1 MKKISIL
8 GSTGSIGTQALDV
21 INNCENYQVVALTAN
36 KNIDLLE
43 KQVLKFNP
51 KIVAVRDENSAKVL
65 KERLSN
71 KNVEVVSGIEG
82 LIAAASIDSADM
94 VLNSVVG
101 MVGLIPT
108 LEAIKAHKTIALA
121 NKETLVAGGEIVTK
135 LAKENQVQIIP
146 VDSEHSAIFQCLT
159 SGKKE
164 EISKLILTASGGPFR
179 GRSSKDLESVT
190 LEDALAHPNWTMGRK
205 ISVDSATL
213 MNKGLEVIEAK
224 WLFDVDIE
232 KIDVLVHPQS
242 IIHSMVEY
250 IDGSVIGQ
258 LGIHDMRVPIQYA
271 LSYPN
276 RESNSLNKLN
286 LAQIGQL
293 TFEKPDTKTFPSLSL
308 AIQASEVGGTM
319 PAVLN
324 GANEMAVNMFLERKI
339 MFKDIPELI
348 EKVMNLHKIVYNPT
362 LDDIL
367 ESDSWSRI
375 QVQILVGSKR

>member
-21 INNCENYQVVALTAN
+21 IDKSENYEVVALTAN
-36 KNIDLLE
+36 FNIDLLE
-43 KQVLKFNP
+43 KQIQKFNP
-51 KIVAVRDENSAKVL
+51 EIVAVGNVERARIL
-65 KERLSN
+65 RQRLSN
-71 KNVEVVSGIEG
+71 KKVEILSGIDG
-82 LIAAASIDSADM
+82 LIAAATIDSADM

-101 MVGLIPT
+101 MVGLVPT
-108 LEAIKAHKTIALA
+108 LEAIKSHKTIALA

-135 LAKENQVQIIP
+135 LAKEKKVQMIP

-179 GRSSKDLESVT
+179 GKNSKDLENVS
-190 LEDALAHPNWTMGRK
+190 LEDALAHPNWSMGKK

-224 WLFDVDIE
+224 WLFDVDID

-258 LGIHDMRVPIQYA
+258 LGIHDMRIPIQYA
-271 LSYPN
+271 LSYPK
-276 RESNSLNKLN
+276 REVNSLHKLD

-293 TFEKPDTKTFPSLSL
+293 TFEKPDNNTFPSLNL
-308 AIQASEVGGTM
+308 AIQSSRIGGTM

-324 GANEMAVNMFLERKI
+324 GANEMAVNMFLQKRI
-339 MFKDIPELI
+339 MFKEIPEII
-348 EKVMNLHKIVYNPT
+348 ESVMNSHKIVYNPT
-362 LDDIL
+362 LDDVL
-367 ESDSWSRI
+367 QSDKWSRK
-375 QVQILVGSKR
+375 QVQILVESKR